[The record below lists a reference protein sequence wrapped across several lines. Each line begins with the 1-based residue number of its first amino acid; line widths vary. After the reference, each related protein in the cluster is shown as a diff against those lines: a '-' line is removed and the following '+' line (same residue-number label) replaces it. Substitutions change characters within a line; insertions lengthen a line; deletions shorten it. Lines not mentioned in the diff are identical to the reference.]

1 MNAPS
6 PSLVSRS
13 AASRL
18 PRWVLWTFV
27 LAYILPGFL
36 GREPWKDHD
45 AVAFGVMH
53 DMALGLTSW
62 WEPLLLGLPI
72 EHTGWLHHWLGAAFI
87 GLWPEQAQL
96 MAKIPFMGLLLLTLA
111 CTWWSVYHLARLPA
125 AQPVSFA
132 FGGEADPHDYA
143 KTLADA
149 GLLALLACLGL
160 AQLAHET
167 TADAAR
173 LAMVA
178 VMLMAASALTRP
190 NINAP
195 IRTTVF
201 WTLGL
206 SGLVLSGAPWMA
218 LILSVGLLAAVSAAR
233 PKTIARAWGPHAAQD
248 QRPWRWA
255 VAASVLVLA
264 LAWVLGAF
272 RWPELS
278 PLRANTDDWVSF
290 GRLLVW
296 FSWPAWPLVLWS
308 LWRWRQ
314 QWLSGHVMQPLMV
327 ITVMLAAA
335 ALSAQR
341 DRALLLALPALA
353 TLAAFAL
360 PTLRRSLSALV
371 DWFTLLFFSACALII
386 WVVWL
391 AMQTGVPAKTADNV
405 NRLAPGFESP
415 FSWALLIPAVLAT
428 VAWLALLAW
437 RVGRHTPVLWKS
449 MVLPAAGATMSWL
462 LLMTLWLPLVNH
474 GQSHGPQSR
483 AVWAAVKAP
492 ERCVLIDGLP
502 DAQTHALRTH
512 TPLALQRNPGN
523 LATSDCPTLLASPSA
538 HSNLHLRM
546 DLSLWTYQ
554 ATIKRLGRTRDDIL
568 VYSRNPEAS
577 R

>member
-18 PRWVLWTFV
+18 PRWVLWGFV

-53 DMALGLTSW
+53 DMAMGLTSW
-62 WEPLLLGLPI
+62 WNPLLLGLPI

-87 GLWPEQAQL
+87 GLWPEQAQWMVKL
-96 MAKIPFMGLLLLTLA
+96 PFMGLLFLTMVS
-111 CTWWSVYHLARLPA
+111 TWWSVYHLARLPA

-143 KTLADA
+143 RTLADA

-167 TADAAR
+167 SADAAR

-190 NINAP
+190 TINAP
-195 IRTTVF
+195 IRTTIF
-201 WTLGL
+201 WVLGL
-206 SGLVLSGAPWMA
+206 MGLVLSGAPWMA
-218 LILSVGLLAAVSAAR
+218 LVLSVALLGAAAWAR
-233 PKTIARAWGPHAAQD
+233 PKTPPQTWGPHVEQD
-248 QRPWRWA
+248 MRPWRWA
-255 VAASVLVLA
+255 AVSSVLVLA
-264 LAWVLGAF
+264 VAWTFDLFQWPAIFVLNG
-272 RWPELS
+272 S
-278 PLRANTDDWVSF
+278 QDWAAF
-290 GRLLVW
+290 GRLLIW

-308 LWRWRQ
+308 LWQWRQ
-314 QWLSGHVMQPLMV
+314 QWHSGHVLLPLIV
-327 ITVMLAAA
+327 ITVMLVATAMG
-335 ALSAQR
+335 AQR

-371 DWFTLLFFSACALII
+371 DWFTLLFFSACALLI

-391 AMQTGVPAKTADNV
+391 AMQTGWPAKTANNV
-405 NRLAPGFESP
+405 DRLAPGFEAP
-415 FSWALLIPAVLAT
+415 FSWILLIPAVLAT

-437 RVGRHTPVLWKS
+437 RVGRHTSVLWKS

-462 LLMTLWLPLVNH
+462 LLMTLWLPLINH
-474 GQSHGPQSR
+474 GMSHGPQSR
-483 AVWAAVKAP
+483 AVFAAVTTP

-502 DAQTHALRTH
+502 NAQTHALRTH
-512 TPLALQRNPGN
+512 TTLALQRNPGKLTPN
-523 LATSDCPTLLASPSA
+523 GCATLLTSPHA
-538 HSNLHLRM
+538 HSTLHQRM
-546 DLSLWTYQ
+546 DLSHWTYL

-568 VYSRNPEAS
+568 VYSLNPEAS

>member
-18 PRWVLWTFV
+18 PRWVLWGFI

-53 DMALGLTSW
+53 DMAMGLTSW
-62 WEPLLLGLPI
+62 WNPLLLGLPI

-87 GLWPEQAQL
+87 GLWPEQAQM
-96 MAKIPFMGLLLLTLA
+96 MAKIPFMGLLLVTLVG
-111 CTWWSVYHLARLPA
+111 TWWSVYHLARLPA

-167 TADAAR
+167 SADAAR

-178 VMLMAASALTRP
+178 MMLMATSALTRP

-195 IRTTVF
+195 IRTTIF
-201 WTLGL
+201 WILGL
-206 SGLVLSGAPWMA
+206 TGLVLSGAPWMA
-218 LILSVGLLAAVSAAR
+218 LVLSVALLGAAAWAR
-233 PKTIARAWGPHAAQD
+233 PQTPSSSWGPHVNQD
-248 QRPWRWA
+248 ARPWQWA

-264 LAWVLGAF
+264 LAWSFGLF
-272 RWPELS
+272 RWPALS
-278 PLRANTDDWVSF
+278 FLNSPEDGVAFT
-290 GRLLVW
+290 RLLVW

-308 LWRWRQ
+308 LWQWRQ
-314 QWLSGHVMQPLMV
+314 QWQSGHVLQPLIV
-327 ITVMLAAA
+327 IVVMLIAAA
-335 ALSAQR
+335 MAEQR

-371 DWFTLLFFSACALII
+371 DWFTLLFFSACALVI

-391 AMQTGVPAKTADNV
+391 AMQTGWPAKTANNV
-405 NRLAPGFESP
+405 DRLAPGFETP
-415 FSWALLIPAVLAT
+415 FSWILLIPAVLAT
-428 VAWLALLAW
+428 AAWLALLAW

-462 LLMTLWLPLVNH
+462 LLMTLWLPLINH
-474 GQSHGPQSR
+474 GMSHGPQSR
-483 AVWAAVKAP
+483 AVYAAVTAP

-502 DAQTHALRTH
+502 NAQTHALRTH
-512 TPLALQRNPGN
+512 TTLALQRNLGKLTPSGC
-523 LATSDCPTLLASPSA
+523 ATLLTSPQG
-538 HSNLHLRM
+538 HSTLHQRM
-546 DLSLWTYQ
+546 DLSQWSYLT
-554 ATIKRLGRTRDDIL
+554 TVKRLGRTRDDIL

>member
-1 MNAPS
+1 VNAPS

-45 AVAFGVMH
+45 AVAFGVMN
-53 DMALGLTSW
+53 DMAMGLTSW
-62 WEPLLLGLPI
+62 WNPLLLGLPI
-72 EHTGWLHHWLGAAFI
+72 DHTGWLHHWLGAVFI
-87 GLWPEQAQL
+87 GLWPEQAQW
-96 MAKIPFMGLLLLTLA
+96 MAKLPFMGLLLVTLVS
-111 CTWWSVYHLARLPA
+111 TWWSVYHLARLPA

-143 KTLADA
+143 RTLADA

-167 TADAAR
+167 SADAAR

-190 NINAP
+190 TITSP
-195 IRTTVF
+195 IRTPLL

-206 SGLVLSGAPWMA
+206 VGLVLSGAPWMA
-218 LILSVGLLAAVSAAR
+218 AILSVGLLGASVWAR
-233 PKTIARAWGPHAAQD
+233 PKTIPSAWGPNAAQD
-248 QRPWRWA
+248 PRPWRWA
-255 VAASVLVLA
+255 AAASFMVLA
-264 LAWVLGAF
+264 LAWAFGLF
-272 RWPELS
+272 RWPTIAFLS
-278 PLRANTDDWVSF
+278 HREDAVAF
-290 GRLLVW
+290 ARLLVW
-296 FSWPAWPLVLWS
+296 FTWPAWPLVLWS

-314 QWLSGHVMQPLMV
+314 QWHSGHVLQPLMV
-327 ITVMLAAA
+327 IVVMLLAAA
-335 ALSAQR
+335 MGGQR

-371 DWFTLLFFSACALII
+371 DWFTLLFFSVCALVI
-386 WVVWL
+386 WVVWF
-391 AMQTGVPAKTADNV
+391 AMQTGIPAKTAANV
-405 NRLAPGFESP
+405 TRLAPGFESP
-415 FSWALLIPAVLAT
+415 FSWALLIPALLAT
-428 VAWLALLAW
+428 GAWLAVLAW

-474 GQSHGPQSR
+474 GMSHGPQSR
-483 AVWAAVKAP
+483 AVWAEVTAP

-502 DAQTHALRTH
+502 NAQTHALRTH
-512 TPLALQRNPGN
+512 TPLQLQRNPGKSMSN
-523 LATSDCPTLLASPSA
+523 DCATLLTSPPA
-538 HSNLHLRM
+538 HSTLHQRM
-546 DLSLWTYQ
+546 DLSQWTYHT
-554 ATIKRLGRTRDDIL
+554 TIKRLGRTRDDIL
-568 VYSRNPEAS
+568 IYSRNPEAS

>member
-18 PRWVLWTFV
+18 PRWVLWGFV

-53 DMALGLTSW
+53 DMAMGLTSW
-62 WEPLLLGLPI
+62 WDPHLLGLPI

-96 MAKIPFMGLLLLTLA
+96 MAKIPFMGLLLVTLVG
-111 CTWWSVYHLARLPA
+111 TWWSVYHLARLPA

-143 KTLADA
+143 RTLADA

-167 TADAAR
+167 SADAAR

-178 VMLMAASALTRP
+178 LMLMAASALTRP
-190 NINAP
+190 SINAP
-195 IRTTVF
+195 IRTTIF
-201 WTLGL
+201 WVVGL
-206 SGLVLSGAPWMA
+206 TGLVLSGAPWMA
-218 LILSVGLLAAVSAAR
+218 LVLSVALLGAAAWAR
-233 PKTIARAWGPHAAQD
+233 PHTPSSSWGPNVNQD
-248 QRPWRWA
+248 ARPWQWA
-255 VAASVLVLA
+255 AAASVLILA
-264 LAWVLGAF
+264 LAWSFGLF
-272 RWPELS
+272 RWPALS
-278 PLRANTDDWVSF
+278 FLNSPGDGVAF
-290 GRLLVW
+290 ARLLVW

-308 LWRWRQ
+308 LWQWRQ
-314 QWLSGHVMQPLMV
+314 QWKSGHVLQPLIV
-327 ITVMLAAA
+327 IAVMLIAATMA
-335 ALSAQR
+335 GQR

-371 DWFTLLFFSACALII
+371 DWFTLLFFSACALVI

-391 AMQTGVPAKTADNV
+391 AMQTGWPAKTADNV
-405 NRLAPGFESP
+405 ERLAPGFETP
-415 FSWALLIPAVLAT
+415 FSWILLIPAVLAT
-428 VAWLALLAW
+428 AAWLGLLAW

-462 LLMTLWLPLVNH
+462 LLMTLWLPLVDH
-474 GQSHGPQSR
+474 GLSHGPQSR
-483 AVWAAVKAP
+483 AVLMTISDP
-492 ERCVLIDGLP
+492 QPCVLVDRLTTS
-502 DAQTHALRTH
+502 QLHALRFH
-512 TPLALQRNPGN
+512 TPLELQRLPDMSVG
-523 LATSDCPTLLASPSA
+523 SSCQTLLTSPQG
-538 HSNLHLRM
+538 HSTLHQRM
-546 DLSLWTYQ
+546 DLSQWTYQ
-554 ATIKRLGRTRDDIL
+554 TTIKRLGRTRDDIL
-568 VYSRNPEAS
+568 IYSRNPEAS

>member
-18 PRWVLWTFV
+18 PRWVLWGFV

-53 DMALGLTSW
+53 DMAMGLTSW
-62 WEPLLLGLPI
+62 WDPLLLGLPI
-72 EHTGWLHHWLGAAFI
+72 EHTGWLHHWLGAVFI
-87 GLWPEQAQL
+87 GLWPEQAQW
-96 MAKIPFMGLLLLTLA
+96 MAKLPFMGLLFVTMVA
-111 CTWWSVYHLARLPA
+111 TWWSVYHLARLPA

-143 KTLADA
+143 RTLADA

-167 TADAAR
+167 SADAAR

-190 NINAP
+190 TITSP
-195 IRTTVF
+195 VRTPVF

-206 SGLVLSGAPWMA
+206 LGLVLSGAPWMA
-218 LILSVGLLAAVSAAR
+218 LILSLALLGAAAWAR
-233 PKTIARAWGPHAAQD
+233 PKKPPSAWGPNADQD
-248 QRPWRWA
+248 PRPWWWA
-255 VAASVLVLA
+255 AAASVLVLG
-264 LAWVLGAF
+264 LAWGFGLF
-272 RWPELS
+272 RWPVISFLS
-278 PLRANTDDWVSF
+278 NHEDGVAF
-290 GRLLVW
+290 ARLLVW

-308 LWRWRQ
+308 LWQWRQ
-314 QWLSGHVMQPLMV
+314 QWQSGHVLQPLIV
-327 ITVMLAAA
+327 ITVMLIAAA
-335 ALSAQR
+335 MGAQR
-341 DRALLLALPALA
+341 DRALLLALPAMA

-371 DWFTLLFFSACALII
+371 DWFTLLFFSACALLI

-391 AMQTGVPAKTADNV
+391 AMQTGWPAKTAANV
-405 NRLAPGFESP
+405 DRLAPGFEAP
-415 FSWALLIPAVLAT
+415 FSWILLVPAVLAT
-428 VAWLALLAW
+428 AAWLALLAW

-462 LLMTLWLPLVNH
+462 LLMTLWLPLIDH
-474 GQSHGPQSR
+474 GMSHGPQSR
-483 AVWAAVKAP
+483 AVLASLTSP

-502 DAQTHALRTH
+502 NAQIHALRTH
-512 TPLALQRNPGN
+512 TPLALQRNPGKLVPNDCAN
-523 LATSDCPTLLASPSA
+523 LLTSPQGHSTL
-538 HSNLHLRM
+538 HQRM
-546 DLSLWTYQ
+546 DLSQWTYLS
-554 ATIKRLGRTRDDIL
+554 TVKRLGRTRDDIL
-568 VYSRNPEAS
+568 IYSRNPVAS

>member
-27 LAYILPGFL
+27 LAYVLPGFL

-45 AVAFGVMH
+45 AVAFGVMN
-53 DMALGLTSW
+53 DMAMGLTSW
-62 WEPLLLGLPI
+62 WNPLLLGLPI
-72 EHTGWLHHWLGAAFI
+72 DHTGWLHHWLGAVFI
-87 GLWPEQAQL
+87 GLWPEQAQW
-96 MAKIPFMGLLLLTLA
+96 MAKLPFMGLLLVTLVS
-111 CTWWSVYHLARLPA
+111 TWWSVYHLARLPA

-143 KTLADA
+143 RTLADA
-149 GLLALLACLGL
+149 GLLALIACLGL

-167 TADAAR
+167 SADAAR

-190 NINAP
+190 TITSP
-195 IRTTVF
+195 IRTPML

-206 SGLVLSGAPWMA
+206 VGLVLSGAPWMA
-218 LILSVGLLAAVSAAR
+218 AILSVGLLGATVWAR
-233 PKTIARAWGPHAAQD
+233 PKTIPSAWGPHVAQD
-248 QRPWRWA
+248 PRPWRWA
-255 VAASVLVLA
+255 AAASVLVLA
-264 LAWVLGAF
+264 LAWAFGLF
-272 RWPELS
+272 RWPTIAFLS
-278 PLRANTDDWVSF
+278 HREDAVAF
-290 GRLLVW
+290 ARLLVW
-296 FSWPAWPLVLWS
+296 FTWPAWPLVLWS

-314 QWLSGHVMQPLMV
+314 QWHSGHVLQPLMV
-327 ITVMLAAA
+327 IVVMLLAAA
-335 ALSAQR
+335 MGGQR

-371 DWFTLLFFSACALII
+371 DWFTLLFFSVCALVI
-386 WVVWL
+386 WVVWF
-391 AMQTGVPAKTADNV
+391 AMQTGIPAKTAANV
-405 NRLAPGFESP
+405 SRLAPGFESP
-415 FSWALLIPAVLAT
+415 FSWALLIPALLAT
-428 VAWLALLAW
+428 VAWLAVLAW

-474 GQSHGPQSR
+474 GMSHGPQSR
-483 AVWAAVKAP
+483 AVWAEVTAP

-502 DAQTHALRTH
+502 NAQTHALRTH
-512 TPLALQRNPGN
+512 TPLQLQRNPGKSVSN
-523 LATSDCPTLLASPSA
+523 DCATLLTSPAA
-538 HSNLHLRM
+538 HSTLHQRM
-546 DLSLWTYQ
+546 DLSQWTYHT
-554 ATIKRLGRTRDDIL
+554 TIKRLGRTRDDIL
-568 VYSRNPEAS
+568 IYSRNPEAS

>member
-18 PRWVLWTFV
+18 PRWVLWGFV

-53 DMALGLTSW
+53 DMAMGLTSW
-62 WEPLLLGLPI
+62 WNPLLLGLPI

-87 GLWPEQAQL
+87 WLWPEQAQW
-96 MAKIPFMGLLLLTLA
+96 MAKLPFMGLLFLTMVG
-111 CTWWSVYHLARLPA
+111 TWWSVYHLARLPA

-143 KTLADA
+143 RTLADA

-167 TADAAR
+167 SADAAR

-190 NINAP
+190 TVNAP
-195 IRTTVF
+195 IRTTIF
-201 WTLGL
+201 WVLGL
-206 SGLVLSGAPWMA
+206 MGLVLSGAPWMA
-218 LILSVGLLAAVSAAR
+218 LVLSVTLLGAAAWAR
-233 PKTIARAWGPHAAQD
+233 PKTPPQTWGPHVGQD
-248 QRPWRWA
+248 MRPWRWA
-255 VAASVLVLA
+255 VVSSVLVLA
-264 LAWVLGAF
+264 LAYTFDLFHWPATFVLND
-272 RWPELS
+272 S
-278 PLRANTDDWVSF
+278 HDWDTF
-290 GRLLVW
+290 GRLLIW

-308 LWRWRQ
+308 LWQWRQ
-314 QWLSGHVMQPLMV
+314 QWQSGHVLQPLIV
-327 ITVMLAAA
+327 ITVMLIATAM
-335 ALSAQR
+335 SAQR
-341 DRALLLALPALA
+341 DRALLLALPAMA

-371 DWFTLLFFSACALII
+371 DWFTLLFFSACALLI

-391 AMQTGVPAKTADNV
+391 AMQTGWPAKTAANV
-405 NRLAPGFESP
+405 VRLAPGFEAP
-415 FSWALLIPAVLAT
+415 FSWILLLPAVLAT
-428 VAWLALLAW
+428 AAWLALLAW

-462 LLMTLWLPLVNH
+462 LLMTLWLPLIDH
-474 GQSHGPQSR
+474 GMSHGSQSR
-483 AVWAAVKAP
+483 AVFAAVTAP

-502 DAQTHALRTH
+502 NAQIHALRTH
-512 TPLALQRNPGN
+512 TPLALQRNPGKWAPN
-523 LATSDCPTLLASPSA
+523 DCATLLTSPQG
-538 HSNLHLRM
+538 HSTLHQRM
-546 DLSLWTYQ
+546 DLSQWTYL
-554 ATIKRLGRTRDDIL
+554 TTVKRLGRTRDDIL

>member
-18 PRWVLWTFV
+18 PRWVLWGFV

-53 DMALGLTSW
+53 DMAMGLTSW
-62 WEPLLLGLPI
+62 WNPLLLGLPI

-87 GLWPEQAQL
+87 GLWPEQAQWMSKL
-96 MAKIPFMGLLLLTLA
+96 PFMGLLLLTMVS
-111 CTWWSVYHLARLPA
+111 TWWSVYHLARLPA

-143 KTLADA
+143 RTLADA

-167 TADAAR
+167 SADAAR

-190 NINAP
+190 TINAP
-195 IRTTVF
+195 IRTTIF
-201 WTLGL
+201 WVLGL
-206 SGLVLSGAPWMA
+206 MGLVLSGAPWMA
-218 LILSVGLLAAVSAAR
+218 LVLSVALLGAAAWAR
-233 PKTIARAWGPHAAQD
+233 PKTPPQTWGPHVKQD
-248 QRPWRWA
+248 LRPWRWA
-255 VAASVLVLA
+255 AVASVLVLA
-264 LAWVLGAF
+264 LAWTFDLF
-272 RWPELS
+272 RWPAIFDLNGS
-278 PLRANTDDWVSF
+278 QDWAAF
-290 GRLLVW
+290 GRLLIW

-308 LWRWRQ
+308 LWQWRQ
-314 QWLSGHVMQPLMV
+314 QWHSGHVLLPLIV
-327 ITVMLAAA
+327 ITVMLVATAMG
-335 ALSAQR
+335 AQR

-371 DWFTLLFFSACALII
+371 DWFTLLFFSACALLI

-391 AMQTGVPAKTADNV
+391 AMQTGWPAKTAANV
-405 NRLAPGFESP
+405 DRLAPGFEIP
-415 FSWALLIPAVLAT
+415 FSWILLIPAVLAT
-428 VAWLALLAW
+428 AAWLALLAW

-462 LLMTLWLPLVNH
+462 LLMTLWLPLINH
-474 GQSHGPQSR
+474 GMSHGPQSR
-483 AVWAAVKAP
+483 AVFAAVTAP

-502 DAQTHALRTH
+502 NAQTHALRTH
-512 TPLALQRNPGN
+512 TTLALQRNPGK
-523 LATSDCPTLLASPSA
+523 LTLSGCATLLTSPHA
-538 HSNLHLRM
+538 HSTLHQRM
-546 DLSLWTYQ
+546 DLSQWTYQ
-554 ATIKRLGRTRDDIL
+554 ATIKRLGRSRDDIL
-568 VYSRNPEAS
+568 VYSLNPEAS